1 MTTPHVGPGP
11 GPGRVETF
19 TSNLLLG
26 PLAGRAPHVHDL
38 DTEDN
43 VLSVAPKKKRK
54 LFCRRRKPRVRWTR
68 GASRRPARRGPG
80 ELRATLTGLPRPGL
94 DARLSSALSPWSP
107 SALGAQAGSDS
118 RSHCLACPLSSLAPI
133 PPSLSLSPPL
143 KHPDGHS
150 RGPLPVNAQPPPQEL
165 GGPRAVLA
173 LWLRWGFVPTQGGH
187 CTEPCSYMSSRP
199 KVSGC
204 LTSDLI
210 PEINPKPVPTHRTQ
224 RFLGG
229 V

>member
-19 TSNLLLG
+19 TPNLPLG

-54 LFCRRRKPRVRWTR
+54 LFRRRRKPRVRWTR

-94 DARLSSALSPWSP
+94 DAHLSSALSPWSP

-118 RSHCLACPLSSLAPI
+118 RSHCQAWPV
-133 PPSLSLSPPL
+133 PSP
-143 KHPDGHS
+143 
-150 RGPLPVNAQPPPQEL
+150 
-165 GGPRAVLA
+165 
-173 LWLRWGFVPTQGGH
+173 LWLRFPRPCRCPLHSNTPTVTAVGHFRLTHSPLPGNSGGRVL
-187 CTEPCSYMSSRP
+187 CLPSGSDGGSFLLRADTARSPAPICPRDRRSAATSPATSFP
-199 KVSGC
+199 K
-204 LTSDLI
+204 
-210 PEINPKPVPTHRTQ
+210 
-224 RFLGG
+224 
-229 V
+229 